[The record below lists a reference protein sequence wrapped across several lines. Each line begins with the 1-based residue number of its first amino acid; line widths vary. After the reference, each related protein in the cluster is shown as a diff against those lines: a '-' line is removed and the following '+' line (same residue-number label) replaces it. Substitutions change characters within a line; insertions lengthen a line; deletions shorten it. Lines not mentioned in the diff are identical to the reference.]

1 MAARKKTTG
10 SEKLVLALWQ
20 QGYSYRVA
28 GIRAGVRKSE
38 AQVIIER
45 HLRIKRARE
54 RNPDDVLNLP
64 RHDGALPPQHAI
76 PTRALW
82 AGLERYRGN
91 TYGA

>member
-1 MAARKKTTG
+1 MPARKKTAG

-28 GIRAGVRKSE
+28 GIRAGLRKGE
-38 AQVIIER
+38 AQAIIER

-64 RHDGALPPQHAI
+64 RRDGALPPQHAI
-76 PTRALW
+76 PARALW
-82 AGLERYRGN
+82 AGLEHYRGN
-91 TYGA
+91 SYGA